1 MSKYDHIEDEW
12 VREALEEYKDKIDKN
27 KSHRLDISSYRVEKP
42 WGYELWLELNE
53 HFAYKLIHMKAGHR
67 SSLQWHE
74 KKVETNYVI
83 EGEAEVLLQNEDG
96 TMESRI
102 YKAGEGWCVPLKTK
116 HRVCAITDYSALECS
131 TAHLNDCIRF
141 EDDTGRTSG
150 RLEGEHDKEIERGE
164 FRGTVCGGDLLES
177 FLDFDERKD

>member
-1 MSKYDHIEDEW
+1 MSKYSHVTDDWI
-12 VREALEEYKDKIDKN
+12 REALEEYKDKIDSD

-53 HFAYKLIHMKAGHR
+53 HYAYKLIHMKAGNQ

-83 EGEAEVLLQNEDG
+83 EGEAEVLLESEDG

-102 YKAGEGWCVPLKTK
+102 YQAGQGWCVPLKTK
-116 HRVCAITDYSALECS
+116 HRVIAKTDYTALECS

-141 EDDTGRTSG
+141 ADDANRASG
-150 RLEGEHDKEIERGE
+150 KIEEEHA
-164 FRGTVCGGDLLES
+164 
-177 FLDFDERKD
+177 

>member
-1 MSKYDHIEDEW
+1 MSKYDHIEDAW
-12 VREALEEYKDKIDKN
+12 IKEALEEYKDKIDEN

-53 HFAYKLIHMKAGHR
+53 HYAYKLIHMNKGYQ

-96 TMESRI
+96 TM
-102 YKAGEGWCVPLKTK
+102 
-116 HRVCAITDYSALECS
+116 
-131 TAHLNDCIRF
+131 
-141 EDDTGRTSG
+141 
-150 RLEGEHDKEIERGE
+150 
-164 FRGTVCGGDLLES
+164 
-177 FLDFDERKD
+177 

>member
-1 MSKYDHIEDEW
+1 MSKYDHIKDAW
-12 VREALEEYKDKIDKN
+12 VKEALEEYKDKIDKN

-42 WGYELWLELNE
+42 WGHELWLELNE
-53 HFAYKLIHMKAGHR
+53 HYAYKLIHMKAGNQ

-83 EGEAEVLLQNEDG
+83 EGKAEVLLEKEDG

-102 YKAGEGWCVPLKTK
+102 YEPGQGWCVPLKTK
-116 HRVCAITDYSALECS
+116 HRVIAVTDYTALECS

-141 EDDTGRTSG
+141 EDDSNRGSG
-150 RLEGEHDKEIERGE
+150 KIDTEHEGN
-164 FRGTVCGGDLLES
+164 
-177 FLDFDERKD
+177 

>member
-1 MSKYDHIEDEW
+1 MTKYGHIKDNW
-12 VREALEEYKDKIDKN
+12 VRDALEEYKDKIDEK
-27 KSHRLDISSYRVEKP
+27 KSHRLDVSSYRVEKP

-53 HFAYKLIHMKAGHR
+53 HYAYKLIHMKKGFQ

-83 EGEAEVLLQNEDG
+83 EGEAEVLLQDENGEMD
-96 TMESRI
+96 SRV

-116 HRVCAITDYSALECS
+116 HRVIAKTDYTALECS

-141 EDDTGRTSG
+141 EDDSG
-150 RLEGEHDKEIERGE
+150 RSGGKIESEHEGN
-164 FRGTVCGGDLLES
+164 
-177 FLDFDERKD
+177 